1 MRFTRQSITG
11 LTPPPGKP
19 YIIFWDEALAG
30 FGLRINEG
38 GSRMWVVQYRVAGKT
53 KRETLGR
60 MNTISLD
67 EARKRAKETLARVHL
82 GSDPHAEKKEAE
94 ARAAITFERIV
105 ERYLKQTKAR
115 LKPRS
120 YMEVER
126 HLNRHWAPLNGTPIH
141 KINRAWVAVDL
152 GEIAEE
158 NGPFASR
165 STTRRM
171 PSKAREDLSGHSRL
185 GEVECRAARTAPA
198 TARIILGRPVAAK
211 DRKRMTTRGSPRP
224 MQTAPVG
231 DEQRPL
237 LLFCRR
243 KGLAHPLP
251 F

>member
-165 STTRRM
+165 STN
-171 PSKAREDLSGHSRL
+171 SADAIESEG
-185 GEVECRAARTAPA
+185 
-198 TARIILGRPVAAK
+198 RIFQVI
-211 DRKRMTTRGSPRP
+211 RGSVKSNAEQPEPPRRP
-224 MQTAPVG
+224 PESFSVARWR
-231 DEQRPL
+231 QRI
-237 LLFCRR
+237 
-243 KGLAHPLP
+243 ASA
-251 F
+251 